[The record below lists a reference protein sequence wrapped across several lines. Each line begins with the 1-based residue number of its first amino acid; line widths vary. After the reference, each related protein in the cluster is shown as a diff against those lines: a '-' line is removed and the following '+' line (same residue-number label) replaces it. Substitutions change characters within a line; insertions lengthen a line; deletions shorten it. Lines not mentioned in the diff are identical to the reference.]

1 MIRRL
6 SELTDDEIEALCA
19 EAAIKGLGFLGFVD
33 FRALGSGSRARLED
47 FGIWV

>member
-19 EAAIKGLGFLGFVD
+19 EAARKGLGLWDVWSSGCRVQGLATRVEDLGV
-33 FRALGSGSRARLED
+33 
-47 FGIWV
+47 